1 MKSYCAL
8 VSMHRLLHP
17 RSLLQNHLH
26 TILQAHLLEGLF
38 PLKVIF
44 LINLM
49 KILDLFAPFILFS
62 EVAEITFD
70 LNVALLHTSSDLQGL
85 FFQLLIFHFFDLK
98 KTLAVWYLVWIDRC
112 RPNRFLYLISLS
124 FNLLNFIAVI

>member
-1 MKSYCAL
+1 
-8 VSMHRLLHP
+8 MHRLLHP
-17 RSLLQNHLH
+17 CSLLQNHLH

-49 KILDLFAPFILFS
+49 KILDLFTPFILFF

-70 LNVALLHTSSDLQGL
+70 LLVPLFHTSPDL
-85 FFQLLIFHFFDLK
+85 
-98 KTLAVWYLVWIDRC
+98 
-112 RPNRFLYLISLS
+112 
-124 FNLLNFIAVI
+124 